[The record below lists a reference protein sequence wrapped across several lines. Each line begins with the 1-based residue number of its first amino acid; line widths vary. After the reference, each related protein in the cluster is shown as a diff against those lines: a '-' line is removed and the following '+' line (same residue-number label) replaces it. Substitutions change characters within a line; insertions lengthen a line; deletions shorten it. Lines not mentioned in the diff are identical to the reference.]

1 MINRRFDM
9 FFGGND
15 SFMDFMGYRNTVIED
30 KIDECISAIIASD
43 GEEVFVDSGDLT
55 EYEMQYV
62 KKEVERRL
70 NG

>member
-1 MINRRFDM
+1 M